1 MLSSPVLVLNRYFVP
16 VTITSVKRAF
26 LMLYSGV
33 AKAVG
38 SDYETFDFES
48 WADISALREQQEDVI
63 RTVSTVIK
71 TPRVIIL
78 VRYEG
83 FVRKEA
89 KFNRINIFRRDGGM
103 CQYCCKK
110 FSRAELTIDHVVPRT
125 QGGKSVWDNVVCC
138 CIDCN
143 RKKGGRTP
151 LQARMKLNR
160 KPKKPIWDPFSNI
173 YIRAVRYK
181 EWEPFLN
188 FVDISYW
195 NVELEE

>member
-16 VTITSVKRAF
+16 VTITNVRRAF
-26 LMLYSGV
+26 ILLYSGV

-38 SDYETFDFES
+38 KDYETFDFES
-48 WADISALREQQEDVI
+48 WSEISVYRESEDVI
-63 RTVSTVIK
+63 RTVSSVIK
-71 TPRVIIL
+71 TPRVILL

-83 FVRKEA
+83 FIRKEA
-89 KFNRINIFRRDGGM
+89 KFNRINIFRRDAGT
-103 CQYCCKK
+103 CQYCKRK
-110 FSRAELTIDHVVPRT
+110 FSRSELTIDHVVPRS
-125 QGGKSVWDNVVCC
+125 QGGRSTWENVVCC

-151 LQARMKLNR
+151 VQARMKLR
-160 KPKKPIWDPFSNI
+160 TKPKKPTWDPFSNI
-173 YIRAVRYK
+173 YIKAVRYK

>member
-1 MLSSPVLVLNRYFVP
+1 MLTGPVLVLNRYFVP
-16 VTITSVKRAF
+16 ITITSVKRAF
-26 LMLYSGV
+26 VMLYGGI
-33 AKAVG
+33 AKAV
-38 SDYETFDFES
+38 DTEYNTFDFES
-48 WADISALREQQEDVI
+48 WSQISEFREQDDVI
-63 RTVSTVIK
+63 RTVNSVIK
-71 TPRVIIL
+71 TPRVILL

-83 FVRKEA
+83 VIRKEA

-103 CQYCCKK
+103 CQYCCKQ
-110 FSRAELTIDHVVPRT
+110 FSRSELTIDHVLPRS

-138 CIDCN
+138 CVSCN

-151 LQARMKLNR
+151 VQARMKL
-160 KPKKPIWDPFSNI
+160 KTVPKKPAWDPFSNI
-173 YIRAVRYK
+173 FIKAVRYK

>member
-1 MLSSPVLVLNRYFVP
+1 MLTSPVLVLNRYFAP
-16 VTITSVKRAF
+16 ITITSVKRAF
-26 LMLYSGV
+26 VMLYGGI
-33 AKAVG
+33 AKAV
-38 SDYETFDFES
+38 DTEYNTFDFES
-48 WADISALREQQEDVI
+48 WSQISEFRDQDEVI
-63 RTVSTVIK
+63 RTVSSIIK

-83 FVRKEA
+83 AIRKEA
-89 KFNRINIFRRDGGM
+89 RFNRLNIFRRDGGR
-103 CQYCCKK
+103 CQYCSKQ
-110 FSRAELTIDHVVPRT
+110 FSRSELTIDHVVPRT
-125 QGGKSVWDNVVCC
+125 QGGRSVWDNVVCC

-151 LQARMKLNR
+151 VQARMKL
-160 KPKKPIWDPFSNI
+160 KTVPKKPKWDPFSNI
-173 YIRAVRYK
+173 YIKAIRYK

>member
-1 MLSSPVLVLNRYFVP
+1 MLTSPVLVLNRYFVP
-16 VTITSVKRAF
+16 ITITSVKRAF
-26 LMLYSGV
+26 VMLYGGI
-33 AKAVG
+33 AKAV
-38 SDYETFDFES
+38 DTEYNTFDFES
-48 WADISALREQQEDVI
+48 WAQISEFRDQDEVV
-63 RTVSTVIK
+63 RTVSSIIK

-83 FVRKEA
+83 AIRKEA
-89 KFNRINIFRRDGGM
+89 RFNRLNIFRRDGGR
-103 CQYCCKK
+103 CQYCSKQ
-110 FSRAELTIDHVVPRT
+110 FSRSELTIDHVVPRT
-125 QGGKSVWDNVVCC
+125 QGGRSAWDNVVCC

-151 LQARMKLNR
+151 AQARMKL
-160 KPKKPIWDPFSNI
+160 KTVPKKPRWDPFSNI
-173 YIRAVRYK
+173 YIKAIRYK

>member
-48 WADISALREQQEDVI
+48 WADISSLRDNHEDVI
-63 RTVSTVIK
+63 RTVSSAIK
-71 TPRVIIL
+71 TPRVILL

-103 CQYCCKK
+103 CQYCLKK
-110 FSRAELTIDHVVPRT
+110 FSRAELTIDHVIPRT
-125 QGGKSVWDNVVCC
+125 QGGKSTWDNVVCC

-151 LQARMKLNR
+151 LQAGMKLNR